1 MGMIQGM
8 IRLNGEG
15 APLTAATLA
24 ELLAQSGVA
33 PAAKGVAVAL
43 NGQVV
48 RRDAWART
56 KLAAGDDVEIVRV
69 RQGG

>member
-1 MGMIQGM
+1 MGTIGAM
-8 IRLNGEG
+8 IRINGEG

-24 ELLAQSGVA
+24 ELLAQNGVE
-33 PAAKGVAVAL
+33 PDGRGVAVAL

-48 RRDAWART
+48 RRQAWTDT
-56 KLAAGDDVEIVRV
+56 KLSAGDDVEIVRV

>member
-1 MGMIQGM
+1 MGMIQSM
-8 IRLNGEG
+8 IRINGEG

-24 ELLAQSGVA
+24 ELLAQQGVA
-33 PAAKGVAVAL
+33 DGKGVAVAL

-48 RRDAWART
+48 RRQAWTET
-56 KLAAGDDVEIVRV
+56 KLSAGDTIEIVRV

>member
-8 IRLNGEG
+8 IRINGEG
-15 APLTAATLA
+15 VPLSAVTLA
-24 ELLAQSGVA
+24 DLLAQNGVSA
-33 PAAKGVAVAL
+33 DGKGVAVAL

-48 RRDAWART
+48 RRVFWAET
-56 KLAAGDDVEIVRV
+56 KLSPGDDVEIVRV

>member
-8 IRLNGEG
+8 IRINGEG
-15 APLTAATLA
+15 AQLSAATLA
-24 ELLAQSGVA
+24 ELLAQNGIDIDG
-33 PAAKGVAVAL
+33 KGIAVAL

-48 RRDAWART
+48 RRQAWMET
-56 KLAAGDDVEIVRV
+56 KLAPGDDVEIVRV

>member
-8 IRLNGEG
+8 IRINGEG
-15 APLTAATLA
+15 APLSAATLA
-24 ELLAQSGVA
+24 ELIAQNGIDID
-33 PAAKGVAVAL
+33 AKGIAVAL

-48 RRDAWART
+48 RRRAWVQT
-56 KLAAGDDVEIVRV
+56 KLSPGDEVEIVRV

>member
-8 IRLNGEG
+8 IRINGEG
-15 APLTAATLA
+15 APLAAATLVD
-24 ELLAQSGVA
+24 LLAAHGI
-33 PAAKGVAVAL
+33 PDGKGVAVAL

-48 RRDAWART
+48 PRQAWAGM
-56 KLAAGDDVEIVRV
+56 KLSAGDDVEIVRV

>member
-1 MGMIQGM
+1 MGMIQAM
-8 IRLNGEG
+8 IRINGEG

-24 ELLAQSGVA
+24 ELLAEKGVA
-33 PAAKGVAVAL
+33 DGKGVAVAL

-48 RRDAWART
+48 RRHAWSDT
-56 KLAAGDDVEIVRV
+56 KLSPGDDVEIVRV

>member
-8 IRLNGEG
+8 IRVNGEG
-15 APLTAATLA
+15 APLSAATVA
-24 ELLAQSGVA
+24 ELLAQNGIDID
-33 PAAKGVAVAL
+33 AKGIAVAL

-48 RRDAWART
+48 RRQAWVQT
-56 KLAAGDDVEIVRV
+56 KLSPGDEVEIVRV

>member
-1 MGMIQGM
+1 MGMISGM

-24 ELLAQSGVA
+24 ELLAQNGIDA
-33 PAAKGVAVAL
+33 DGKGVAVAL

-48 RRDAWART
+48 RRQVWVET
-56 KLAAGDDVEIVRV
+56 KLAPGDDVEIVRV

>member
-1 MGMIQGM
+1 MGMVQAM
-8 IRLNGEG
+8 IRINGEG

-24 ELLAQSGVA
+24 ELLAQNGVD
-33 PAAKGVAVAL
+33 AAGKGVAVAL

-48 RRDAWART
+48 RRQAWMDT
-56 KLAAGDDVEIVRV
+56 KLSPGDDVEIVRV

>member
-8 IRLNGEG
+8 IRINGEG
-15 APLTAATLA
+15 APLSAATLA
-24 ELLAQSGVA
+24 ELLEQNGVEA
-33 PAAKGVAVAL
+33 GGKGVAVAL

-48 RRDAWART
+48 RRQAWTET
-56 KLAAGDDVEIVRV
+56 KLSPGDDVEIVRV

>member
-8 IRLNGEG
+8 IRVNGEG
-15 APLTAATLA
+15 APLSGATLA
-24 ELLAQSGVA
+24 ELLAQNGIDVDGR
-33 PAAKGVAVAL
+33 GVAVAL

-48 RRDAWART
+48 RRQAWMQT
-56 KLAAGDDVEIVRV
+56 KLSPGDDVEIVRV

>member
-1 MGMIQGM
+1 MGVVQAM

-15 APLTAATLA
+15 APLAAKTIA
-24 ELLAQSGVA
+24 ELVEQQGVA
-33 PAAKGVAVAL
+33 GGKGVAVAL

-48 RRDAWART
+48 RRQAWAET
-56 KLAAGDDVEIVRV
+56 TLSPGDDVEIVRV

>member
-8 IRLNGEG
+8 IRINGEG
-15 APLTAATLA
+15 APLSAATLA
-24 ELLAQSGVA
+24 ELLAQNSVDVDG
-33 PAAKGVAVAL
+33 KGVAVAL

-48 RRDAWART
+48 RRASWSET
-56 KLAAGDDVEIVRV
+56 KLSPGDDVEIVRV